1 MNSVQQFTGSFM
13 GQRVPRRTN
22 GMLVVR
28 NGVKVSTR
36 VIDAERKL
44 AEEKRRLSQI
54 ITKNLTCD
62 SASRKVK
69 TAEDINAINKKYW
82 KSN

>member
-1 MNSVQQFTGSFM
+1 MSSVQQFTGSFM

-36 VIDAERKL
+36 VIDAEKRM

-62 SASRKVK
+62 NAARKI
-69 TAEDINAINKKYW
+69 TTPEDIQAINTKYW
-82 KSN
+82 ESK